1 MVAAVK
7 RVYVLLLFHR
17 TVIHIY
23 KVTRNSIKGP
33 HRPPTKPTHHG
44 VALGRVCTLNA
55 AGFFVK
61 HFKHFKFFPKDLKAR
76 KGGFLFLLALL

>member
-1 MVAAVK
+1 VVAAVK

-44 VALGRVCTLNA
+44 VALGRVCTLNV
-55 AGFFVK
+55 AGLFVERK
-61 HFKHFKFFPKDLKAR
+61 DFKI
-76 KGGFLFLLALL
+76 